1 VIARLLISFLD
12 MLRFRSGP
20 QDLPVSRSFTL
31 VVVAIYL
38 GSGLLA
44 GNVLEEQDYAAR
56 VLLAIGVQFTG
67 IGLLLNL
74 RGLTERLPQTIAAL
88 SGTGFLFGLMSL
100 YLINLIDKEQPQAG
114 LAGLYLLLFLWSLA
128 VDGHIYRHALS
139 SKMGVGVLVAV
150 TIFTI
155 NLMLSRT
162 VFG

>member
-1 VIARLLISFLD
+1 MIARLLISFLD
-12 MLRFRSGP
+12 MLRFQSGP
-20 QDLPVSRSFTL
+20 QDLPVSRRFML

-56 VLLAIGVQFTG
+56 VLLAIGVQFTI
-67 IGLLLNL
+67 IGLLLNF

-100 YLINLIDKEQPQAG
+100 YLISLIDKEQPQAG

>member
-1 VIARLLISFLD
+1 MSR
-12 MLRFRSGP
+12 RFM
-20 QDLPVSRSFTL
+20 L

-44 GNVLEEQDYAAR
+44 GNVLEEQGYAAR
-56 VLLAIGVQFTG
+56 VLLAIGVQFTI
-67 IGLLLNL
+67 IGLLLNF

-100 YLINLIDKEQPQAG
+100 YLISLIDKEQPQAG